1 MSATAE
7 SRWLG
12 RAATSEAQRV
22 RDALEMHEF
31 GVEMFRQRIRREQPS
46 VDEAQVSALTPA
58 WLIAAPG
65 PDRLLRAALG
75 HRAWCRLSTV
85 RPITDPF
92 DLAID
97 PRAASPAGRK
107 RFRFDRMDQ

>member
-1 MSATAE
+1 MRATAE
-7 SRWLG
+7 SRWPG

-31 GVEMFRQRIRREQPS
+31 GVEMFRQRIRRGQPS
-46 VDEAQVSALTPA
+46 VDEAQVSALTLA

-65 PDRLLRAALG
+65 PDRLRAALG
-75 HRAWCRLSTV
+75 DRAWCRLSTV
-85 RPITDPF
+85 RPIPDPF

-97 PRAASPAGRK
+97 PRVASPAGPK

>member
-1 MSATAE
+1 M
-7 SRWLG
+7 
-12 RAATSEAQRV
+12 

-31 GVEMFRQRIRREQPS
+31 GVEMFRQRIRRDQPS
-46 VDEAQVSALTPA
+46 VDEAQVSTLTPA

>member
-1 MSATAE
+1 
-7 SRWLG
+7 
-12 RAATSEAQRV
+12 V

-46 VDEAQVSALTPA
+46 VDEAQVSALTLA

-65 PDRLLRAALG
+65 PDRLRAALG
-75 HRAWCRLSTV
+75 DRAWCRLSTV
-85 RPITDPF
+85 RPIPDPF

-97 PRAASPAGRK
+97 PRVASPAGPK